1 MILKIDI
8 FENMVNAKPTHTC
21 DLFGTE
27 ILMYCKSGYRYLC
40 WWVGTRFLWSNIA
53 YPVPVTSVNFPCA
66 LLTTVTVKC
75 KLKKKHPLFLC
86 AQDACHNFFDFN
98 SNGEAIQLDENLL
111 HCRTEHCDTFDNPPL
126 CSDQDFT
133 CKVVEVYGFQ

>member
-1 MILKIDI
+1 MICVWV
-8 FENMVNAKPTHTC
+8 FYMVLSLTC
-21 DLFGTE
+21 NL
-27 ILMYCKSGYRYLC
+27 CK
-40 WWVGTRFLWSNIA
+40 
-53 YPVPVTSVNFPCA
+53 FPLRVDNHFYSKMQIEESA
-66 LLTTVTVKC
+66 HV
-75 KLKKKHPLFLC
+75 FC
-86 AQDACHNFFDFN
+86 AQGPCHNFLDFN